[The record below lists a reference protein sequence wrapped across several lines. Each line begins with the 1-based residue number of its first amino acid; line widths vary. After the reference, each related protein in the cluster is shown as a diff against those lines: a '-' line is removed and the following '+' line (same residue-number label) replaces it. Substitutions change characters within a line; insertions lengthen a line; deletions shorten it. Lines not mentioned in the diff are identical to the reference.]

1 MPARKTVRKKNAQ
14 NNHTTLDA
22 ALVHLMESVAAL
34 NQTQAM
40 FNQNLALV
48 NQQIAQT
55 NAEIAQIRA
64 ETRELQLENAERFA
78 RIEQLLLKH
87 EFMLQELP
95 EAIRQ
100 KIGFQK

>member
-1 MPARKTVRKKNAQ
+1 MPTRKAVQKKDGQ
-14 NNHTTLDA
+14 GNHTTLDTA
-22 ALVHLMESVAAL
+22 MANLIESMAAL

-55 NAEIAQIRA
+55 NAEIAQTNAEIRA
-64 ETRELQLENAERFA
+64 LQRENAERFA
-78 RIEQLLLKH
+78 RIEQLLIKH
-87 EFMLQELP
+87 EIMLQELP

>member
-14 NNHTTLDA
+14 NNHSSLDA
-22 ALVHLMESVAAL
+22 AMAAL
-34 NQTQAM
+34 SESIAILVQTQAL
-40 FNQNLALV
+40 FNQQV
-48 NQQIAQT
+48 
-55 NAEIAQIRA
+55 AQIRA
-64 ETRELQLENAERFA
+64 ETIDLQRENAERFA